1 MVSRRVEVVD
11 NVMDKGP
18 KVARIVEPCVEE
30 LTGVGRQVDD
40 SDLHKK
46 NVENVEISS
55 FAGLEEAIG
64 RKSCMPVVES
74 NSEVT
79 ESLSKPIANDE
90 VFGVLD
96 DAINEVTEAVNP
108 SELRLPAVG
117 NSAIVS
123 ASSRYKSFEVGIT
136 FETRKKLQELGGRN

>member
-1 MVSRRVEVVD
+1 M
-11 NVMDKGP
+11 
-18 KVARIVEPCVEE
+18 
-30 LTGVGRQVDD
+30 TGVGRQVDD
-40 SDLHKK
+40 SDLRKK
-46 NVENVEISS
+46 NVKNVKISG
-55 FAGLEEAIG
+55 FVGLEEAIG

-74 NSEVT
+74 DSEVS

-96 DAINEVTEAVNP
+96 DAINEVTEAANP

-123 ASSRYKSFEVGIT
+123 TSSRYKSFEVGIT

>member
-1 MVSRRVEVVD
+1 M
-11 NVMDKGP
+11 
-18 KVARIVEPCVEE
+18 
-30 LTGVGRQVDD
+30 TGVGRQVDD
-40 SDLHKK
+40 SDLRKK
-46 NVENVEISS
+46 NVKNVKISG
-55 FAGLEEAIG
+55 FVGLEEAIG

-74 NSEVT
+74 DSEVS

-96 DAINEVTEAVNP
+96 DAINEVTEAANP

-123 ASSRYKSFEVGIT
+123 TLSRYKLFKVGIT

>member
-1 MVSRRVEVVD
+1 
-11 NVMDKGP
+11 MDKGP
-18 KVARIVEPCVEE
+18 KVVRIVEPCVEK
-30 LTGVGRQVDD
+30 LTGVGHQVDD

-46 NVENVEISS
+46 NVENVEISG

-74 NSEVT
+74 NGKVS

-96 DAINEVTEAVNP
+96 DVINKVTEAANL

-123 ASSRYKSFEVGIT
+123 TSSRYKSFKVGIT